1 MKTIFENG
9 KNLDVPNTINTQPEW
24 MNNEMVF
31 YKENLN
37 NIISEIE
44 RKYDI
49 TIQVENKNSQQVFSG
64 NIPSNDIN
72 VALEIL
78 SKTYH
83 LKIAKKT
90 TNKIT
95 LTEIN
100 VQK

>member
-1 MKTIFENG
+1 MKTIFEND
-9 KNLDVPNTINTQPEW
+9 KNIDVPNTSINQPEW
-24 MNNEMVF
+24 INDEIVF

-44 RKYDI
+44 RKYNV
-49 TIQVENKNSQQVFSG
+49 TIELNSNNNQQVFSG
-64 NIPSNDIN
+64 NIPSNDLD

-78 SKTYH
+78 TKTYH

-100 VQK
+100 VQN